1 MKQYVLYDK
10 THRAFIKSFSMSN
23 KDINVEGTRS
33 YDDALCFLEVEAQ
46 KLMNVMDAIKV
57 TTELDISIWKVPWD
71 SAVTDDLHREATVN
85 ELKKS
90 LNDLGGHNE

>member
-10 THRAFIKSFSMSN
+10 TNRAFIKSFSMSN
-23 KDINVEGTRS
+23 KDINVEHTRS
-33 YDDALCFLEVEAQ
+33 YDDALCFLELEAQ

-71 SAVTDDLHREATVN
+71 SETKGTES
-85 ELKKS
+85 K
-90 LNDLGGHNE
+90 